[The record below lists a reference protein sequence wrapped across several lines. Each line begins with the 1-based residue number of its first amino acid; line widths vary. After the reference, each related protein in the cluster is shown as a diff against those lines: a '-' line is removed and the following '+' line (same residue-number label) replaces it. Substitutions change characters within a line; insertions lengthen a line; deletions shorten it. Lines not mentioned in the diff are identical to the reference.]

1 MSYTPTTWTT
11 GDTITAT
18 ALNKIEQG
26 IASAGGG
33 GAPLVVTVTE
43 SGADL
48 ICDATFNDVK
58 DAMDA
63 NESVYFD
70 LTGASDW
77 DNCYSLALG
86 YSNSTYGV
94 TTVVNANMFTFFAS
108 SADGYLAYVD

>member
-18 ALNKIEQG
+18 KLNKIENG
-26 IASAGGG
+26 IASAGSGT
-33 GAPLVVTVTE
+33 PLVVTVTE

-63 NESVYFD
+63 NQMVYFD
-70 LTGASDW
+70 FTGTSDW
-77 DNCYSLALG
+77 DNAYSLALG
-86 YSNSTYGV
+86 YSNSIYGV
-94 TTVVNANMFTFFAS
+94 VTIVNQGIFTFSAS
-108 SADGYLAYVD
+108 SADGYLGYVD